1 MKMTNYI
8 TAITFLFVLILG
20 TQSCVN
26 DESVTI
32 SGNINVN
39 QASFTIID
47 NSENSKTFG
56 DLIASSDRASTT
68 VDANGD
74 FDITFTPS
82 GDLTEFTYTYGV
94 SRSTSMEIP
103 INIVAGVDIDLG
115 NLIVEEPV
123 QVKFSIPD
131 FMYVNEDFVGFTTFS
146 ENGFEANT
154 VGDSE
159 VGGILRGYL
168 YENQLNSVKVFQ
180 RNANGEEV
188 SETYEFN
195 AEDLSFDEVIELK

>member
-1 MKMTNYI
+1 MTNYI

-82 GDLTEFTYTYGV
+82 GDLTAFTYTYGV

-103 INIVAGVDIDLG
+103 INIGAGVDIGLG

>member
-56 DLIASSDRASTT
+56 DLISSSDRASTT

-82 GDLTEFTYTYGV
+82 GDLTAFTYTYGV